1 MAESQGFE
9 PWVPFGTQH
18 FECCT
23 FDHSDNSPCMLHL
36 KSHKKP
42 RAELQGRAMQYSL
55 FLHRHKALKAGAFD
69 ADKTDSLHGHFD
81 TLPASY
87 NQLEKYAARFQE
99 TLLPDFL
106 SAAFQTQW
114 NLFIIS
120 ASPYNF
126 NPVFAEKAGPIC
138 QRLINKYFR
147 KHKIC

>member
-1 MAESQGFE
+1 
-9 PWVPFGTQH
+9 
-18 FECCT
+18 
-23 FDHSDNSPCMLHL
+23 
-36 KSHKKP
+36 
-42 RAELQGRAMQYSL
+42 MQYSL

-69 ADKTDSLHGHFD
+69 ADKTNRLHGHFD

-126 NPVFAEKAGPIC
+126 NPVFAEKSGAYLPTPD
-138 QRLINKYFR
+138 K
-147 KHKIC
+147 